1 MVPAGKKG
9 GSPVR
14 GDSDEQGWMLLAITP
29 DQKVPQDHPIRAI
42 KPIVDRALVS
52 LSPVFSR
59 MYSKRGRPSIPPEHL
74 LKASLL
80 IALYSIRS
88 ERQFCERLE
97 YDLLFKWFLDQNIGT
112 PAFDASTFSKNRQR
126 LLEHDVARQFFEAV
140 LAEAR
145 QRHLLSDEHFTVDGT
160 LLEAWASLKSVRP
173 RDDERGPPSGG
184 FKNPDVDYR
193 GERRSNETHASTTD
207 PEALLARKGRG
218 KETKLCFAGHVL
230 MENRNGLVVDVD
242 LTPATGRAEREAA
255 VRMLDRLPRKKRR
268 LTLGADKAYDT
279 REFVADLR
287 KRKVTP
293 HVAQNQSGRR
303 SAIDGRTTNHGGYKV
318 SQRLRKRVEEIFG
331 WAKTIGGGD
340 KLRYIGVARNR
351 LWAQLLAA
359 SYNLVRMM
367 RIERQQPMSAA

>member
-1 MVPAGKKG
+1 M
-9 GSPVR
+9 R

-42 KPIVDRALVS
+42 KPIVDRALLS
-52 LSPVFSR
+52 LSPVLGR

-145 QRHLLSDEHFTVDGT
+145 QRDLLSDEHFTVDGT

-173 RDDERGPPSGG
+173 RDDEGGPWGGG

-193 GERRSNETHASTTD
+193 GERRRNETHASTTD

-230 MENRNGLVVDVD
+230 MENRNGLVVDVT
-242 LTPATGRAEREAA
+242 LTQATGRAEREAA

-268 LTLGADKAYDT
+268 LTLGADKGYDT

-303 SAIDGRTTNHGGYKV
+303 SAIDGRTTSHGGYKV

-331 WAKTIGGGD
+331 WAKTVGGGD

-351 LWAQLLAA
+351 LWAELMAA
-359 SYNLVRMM
+359 GYNLVRMV
-367 RIERQQPMSAA
+367 RIARQQAAAAA